1 MSDSHY
7 EILGADEDASRDE
20 IRAAYRERVGEL
32 DPDTWT
38 GDAADRRTRASAV
51 NRAWNV
57 LSDPFQKERYDDQ
70 LGAGDVDLTD
80 DDEGDDD
87 DGDGELPARGS
98 RRPARG
104 RGGRDRPTATPTG
117 QPLAAMRARIN
128 ALSVDVLV
136 ILVIL
141 VGLSFIIGNV
151 FSESAVEVTIR
162 GDVVRTTELD
172 GRSYRDAKDT
182 EEEIARKE
190 WLDDN
195 SGPLEDKDVEVE
207 KVDVIPRNVGLIGQV
222 VTLILAIG
230 YVTIPSLARGQSPG
244 KRFFKIRVVSA
255 DGAKARPMQIVLHYG
270 VSIAL
275 ATAIAV
281 PGAAA
286 AIGMTFW
293 SNWDKAGQGINDK
306 LAKTFVIEA

>member
-80 DDEGDDD
+80 DDEGYDD

>member
-151 FSESAVEVTIR
+151 FSESAGEVTIR

-244 KRFFKIRVVSA
+244 KRFFKIRSCPPTA
-255 DGAKARPMQIVLHYG
+255 RRPGRCRLCSTTECQSRSRPRSRYRARPPP
-270 VSIAL
+270 SA
-275 ATAIAV
+275 
-281 PGAAA
+281 
-286 AIGMTFW
+286 
-293 SNWDKAGQGINDK
+293 
-306 LAKTFVIEA
+306 

>member
-38 GDAADRRTRASAV
+38 GDAADRRTQASAV

>member
-270 VSIAL
+270 VSIAP
-275 ATAIAV
+275 ATATAV

>member
-1 MSDSHY
+1 MSDNHY

-38 GDAADRRTRASAV
+38 GDAADRRTQASAV

-80 DDEGDDD
+80 DDEGDGD

-141 VGLSFIIGNV
+141 VGLSFIMGNV

>member
-1 MSDSHY
+1 MSDNHY

-195 SGPLEDKDVEVE
+195 SGPLQDKDVEVE

>member
-80 DDEGDDD
+80 DDEGDGD

>member
-141 VGLSFIIGNV
+141 VGLNFIIGNV

>member
-1 MSDSHY
+1 MSDNHY

-38 GDAADRRTRASAV
+38 GDAADRRTQASAV

-80 DDEGDDD
+80 DDEGDGD

-141 VGLSFIIGNV
+141 VGLSFIMGNV
-151 FSESAVEVTIR
+151 FSESAVGVTIR